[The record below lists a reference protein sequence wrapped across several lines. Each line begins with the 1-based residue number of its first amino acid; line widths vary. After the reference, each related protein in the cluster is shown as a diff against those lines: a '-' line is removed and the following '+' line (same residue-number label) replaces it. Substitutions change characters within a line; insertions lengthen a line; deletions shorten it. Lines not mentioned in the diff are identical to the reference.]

1 MLDKI
6 DLAGLDAKRPG
17 DILDRPFFQDITIE
31 DLEMFGLD
39 LRLDATQGGVKKL
52 PLPFLFPNGVQFY
65 ARRIGNALDSGRA
78 GWVAWGGLGYLD
90 APILFAEVIV
100 NAAAGNEQQP
110 PLEGTGGRIVFEM
123 RHLPRH
129 GDHCVLDDILR
140 FGDREA

>member
-6 DLAGLDAKRPG
+6 DLAGLDAKGPG
-17 DILDRPFFQDITIE
+17 DIFDRPFFQDIAIK

-78 GWVAWGGLGYLD
+78 RRVAWGGLGYLD

-100 NAAAGNEQQP
+100 NAAAGDEQQP
-110 PLEGTGGRIVFEM
+110 AFEGADGGIVFEM
-123 RHLPRH
+123 RHLSRH
-129 GDHCVLDDILR
+129 RDHRVLD
-140 FGDREA
+140 